1 VAAAIDG
8 LDTTL
13 SGKVEG
19 VERSVAGLSARVDG
33 VESTLSDRVSTVA
46 SSLEASLD
54 KLDGTL
60 VNRPDHE
67 AVVALVN
74 RSNEESE
81 RRQAGQLDEALS
93 TFAEIILGSGQQ
105 QQSPPPRPATRR
117 GSRKPALTSSLNG
130 HGHGEH
136 APDEEGVEA

>member
-1 VAAAIDG
+1 METN
-8 LDTTL
+8 L
-13 SGKVEG
+13 
-19 VERSVAGLSARVDG
+19 R
-33 VESTLSDRVSTVA
+33 DRVASLG

-93 TFAEIILGSGQQ
+93 TFAEIILGSGGQQ
-105 QQSPPPRPATRR
+105 QGPPPRPATRR
-117 GSRKPALTSSLNG
+117 SARKPALTSGRETSLNG
-130 HGHGEH
+130 DHD
-136 APDEEGVEA
+136 PSDDDED